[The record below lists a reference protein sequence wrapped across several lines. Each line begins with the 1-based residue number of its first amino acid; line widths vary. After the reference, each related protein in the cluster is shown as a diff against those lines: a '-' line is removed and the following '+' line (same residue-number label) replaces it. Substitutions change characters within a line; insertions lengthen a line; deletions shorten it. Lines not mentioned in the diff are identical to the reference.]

1 MSLETDALNN
11 LIKRRNK
18 LQAAYDE
25 LADQPQSYTIQGSV
39 SETKQKMADLRREID
54 AITAQITTLL
64 HGGDGIRRIYPNYN
78 NPMN

>member
-1 MSLETDALNN
+1 MSLVTNAINN
-11 LIKRRNK
+11 LKKRRDT

-25 LADQPQSYTIQGSV
+25 LADQPQSYSINGSV

-54 AITAQITTLL
+54 AIDAQISALIN
-64 HGGDGIRRIYPNYN
+64 GGDGIRRVYPNYN

>member
-1 MSLETDALNN
+1 MSLELNALNN
-11 LIKRRNK
+11 LIKRRDK

-25 LADQPQSYTIQGSV
+25 LADQPQSYSINGSV

-54 AITAQITTLL
+54 VINAQISTLIN
-64 HGGDGIRRIYPNYN
+64 GGDGIRRVYPNYN

>member
-1 MSLETDALNN
+1 MSLESDAINN
-11 LIKRRNK
+11 LIKRRNT

-25 LADQPQSYTIQGSV
+25 LATQPQSYTIQGSV

-54 AITAQITTLL
+54 VLNAQISTLIN
-64 HGGDGIRRIYPNYN
+64 GGEGIRRVYPNYN